1 MLGPKQFPSLRSGF
15 STLLSVA
22 LLYVFILA
30 LMLLLAIQVLEGVE
44 LRQNVVLWVVL
55 AIAVILPVILLVSV
69 GIQFFHLVKGRKHQH
84 PGAGFRLRIVAY
96 FVALVLFASIPQGIL
111 SLNFVRVAVST
122 WFRPDIGQALE
133 SGLTLAVEYYQQ
145 EAQRLENFSSSEVLR
160 NVLRSAL
167 AEPDRSLGLI
177 RQFRPEVD
185 AIQLVNNSGGVEA
198 YFGPEELFYDPG
210 LLLQEADGNLVRV
223 SLQNHDVIRIKVPVP
238 DAQSPQGALL
248 LSLEIS
254 PDFEERARSLQ
265 SSLVYFSQFAEN
277 QPLFSFIVFLF
288 YMLFSMPLMLV
299 TIHASFFFSKE
310 MVRPVLSLEV
320 ATKKV
325 AEGDFG
331 YRILSRKPEDLDHLA
346 DSFNKM
352 VSELERS
359 RNKLVHSER
368 IAAWKDMAQRLAHEI
383 KNPLTPIKLSAER
396 LMKKYDQE
404 VPEFRDIM
412 AQSVNT
418 IVSEVD
424 RLALM
429 LTEFRNFARL
439 PNPEPVE
446 FQLHDLLGQIRSL
459 YQEYPNIRIDIESVQ
474 EDTMI
479 YGDPKQ
485 VKQVL
490 GNLIKNSLEAFEG
503 REGRISFGAFPITR
517 SDREYCRIVIEDD
530 GPGVPGGLEIFT
542 PYVTSKQNG
551 TGLGLAIVERIV
563 SDHLGQISYDSS
575 PGKGTRFYLDF
586 PYP

>member
-1 MLGPKQFPSLRSGF
+1 MIGPKPASTVRTSI
-15 STLLSVA
+15 STLLSV
-22 LLYVFILA
+22 LFLYGFIVV

-44 LRQNVVLWVVL
+44 LRQNVILWVVL
-55 AIAVILPVILLVSV
+55 VIAVIFPIVLLVSV
-69 GIQFFHLVKGRKHQH
+69 AIQFRRLLKERRLQR
-84 PGAGFRLRIVAY
+84 PGAGFRLRIIVS
-96 FVALVLFASIPQGIL
+96 FIVLVLFASIPQAIL

-122 WFRPDIGQALE
+122 WFRPDMGEALE
-133 SGLTLAVEYYQQ
+133 SGLSLAVEYYQQ
-145 EAQRLENFSSSEVLR
+145 EARRLETFSSSEVLR
-160 NVLRSAL
+160 NVLRTAL
-167 AEPDRSLGLI
+167 TEPDRSVGLI
-177 RQFRPEVD
+177 RQLRPEIS
-185 AIQLVNNSGGVEA
+185 AIQLVNNAGQLSA
-198 YFGPEELFYDPG
+198 YYGADDFFYDPR
-210 LLLQEADGNLVRV
+210 LLLQEADSRLVRV

-238 DAQSPQGALL
+238 NAETPQGALL

-265 SSLVYFSQFAEN
+265 SNLVYFSQFSEN
-277 QPLFSFIVFLF
+277 QSLFSLTVLLF
-288 YMLFSMPLMLV
+288 YALFSLPLVLLA
-299 TIHASFFFSKE
+299 ILASFYFSNE

-331 YRILSRKPEDLDHLA
+331 YRILSRRPEELDHLA

-396 LMKKYDQE
+396 LKKKYEAGIPDFE
-404 VPEFRDIM
+404 VVLG
-412 AQSVNT
+412 QSVKT

-446 FQLHDLLGQIRSL
+446 FQLYPVLEEFQRL
-459 YQEYPNIRIDIESVQ
+459 YQEYPNIRIDIQGVSQ
-474 EDTMI
+474 DTI
-479 YGDPKQ
+479 VFGDPKQ
-485 VKQVL
+485 IRQVL
-490 GNLIKNSLEAFEG
+490 GNLMKNSVEAFDG
-503 REGRISFGAFPITR
+503 KDGTISFGAFRISR
-517 SDREYCRIVIEDD
+517 SDREYCRLVLEDD
-530 GPGVPGGLEIFT
+530 GPGVEETVEIFT
-542 PYVTSKQNG
+542 PYVTSKPNG
-551 TGLGLAIVERIV
+551 TGLGLSIVERIV
-563 SDHLGQISYDSS
+563 SDHLGQISYESA
-575 PGKGTRFYLDF
+575 PGEGMRFYIDF